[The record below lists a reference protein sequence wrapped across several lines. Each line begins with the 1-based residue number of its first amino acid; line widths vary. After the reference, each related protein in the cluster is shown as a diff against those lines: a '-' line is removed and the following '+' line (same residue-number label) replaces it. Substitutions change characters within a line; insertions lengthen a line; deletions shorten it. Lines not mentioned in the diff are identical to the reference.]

1 MAEAQQRR
9 AESGFFVGCSVL
21 AVLGR
26 SHRKKLAVGL
36 VEAMDSDVITE
47 GDALNVA
54 RQVANHGDTD
64 ICRGKLK
71 TSYFNVGLTNWF

>member
-1 MAEAQQRR
+1 MAEAEQRR
-9 AESGFFVGCSVL
+9 AESGFFVGCSIL

-26 SHRKKLAVGL
+26 TNRKKLALGL

-54 RQVANHGDTD
+54 RQVADHGDTD
-64 ICRGKLK
+64 ICRGKAQ
-71 TSYFNVGLTNWF
+71 S

>member
-1 MAEAQQRR
+1 M
-9 AESGFFVGCSVL
+9 
-21 AVLGR
+21 
-26 SHRKKLAVGL
+26 GL

-54 RQVANHGDTD
+54 RQIANHGDTD

-71 TSYFNVGLTNWF
+71 SSHS

>member
-26 SHRKKLAVGL
+26 RNRRKLALGV
-36 VEAMDSDVITE
+36 VEALDSDIITE

-54 RQVANHGDTD
+54 RQVADHGDTD
-64 ICRGKLK
+64 ICRGKLE
-71 TSYFNVGLTNWF
+71 TNCFNNLLTNWF